1 MTSKPKV
8 LMTDCW
14 RIWSFVIRLFNSHLI
29 LGSFVIGESR
39 GEQGNCDEKGTGH
52 PCCSTW
58 HWLPSPRVK
67 WLLRNRQIRTW
78 IWPWGESQEIPM
90 QGQAGRQ
97 LIWWGGRGI
106 QAGGFSC
113 LCGSSKLIKFVYL
126 FSNWG
131 RCKLYITVLRVL
143 GVDLFLVSVL
153 AGEICK
159 WTWRYCLFQYVFSN
173 LCGVFEISW
182 TSFATVSSILLV
194 ESYMSKR
201 SKGKTE

>member
-1 MTSKPKV
+1 MTLKRKV
-8 LMTDCW
+8 LVRDWW
-14 RIWSFVIRLFNSHLI
+14 RIWSFVIGLFNSHLT

-39 GEQGNCDEKGTGH
+39 GEQGNCEEKGTGH

-67 WLLRNRQIRTW
+67 CLLRNRQIRTW

-113 LCGSSKLIKFVYL
+113 LCGSSKLIKFVCL
-126 FSNWG
+126 FFNWG
-131 RCKLYITVLRVL
+131 RCKLDITVLTVF

-153 AGEICK
+153 AGGICK
-159 WTWRYCLFQYVFSN
+159 WTWR
-173 LCGVFEISW
+173 
-182 TSFATVSSILLV
+182 SSLPIYFL
-194 ESYMSKR
+194 
-201 SKGKTE
+201 